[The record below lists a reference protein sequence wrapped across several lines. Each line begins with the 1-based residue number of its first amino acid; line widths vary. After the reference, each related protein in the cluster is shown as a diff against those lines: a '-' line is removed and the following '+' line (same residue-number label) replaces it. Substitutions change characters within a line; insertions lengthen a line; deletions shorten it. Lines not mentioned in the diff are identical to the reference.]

1 VSKIGA
7 RILVVDDEI
16 EIVRAL
22 QRSLTAYGYNVLT
35 AESGEEAVVMM
46 SQQKPDLVLLDL
58 MLPGISGLEVCRQ
71 VRAVSNVPIIV
82 LSVKNAE
89 RDKVQALDLGA
100 DDYVPKPF
108 GMDEVLA
115 RVRVAL
121 RHLAR
126 VQAGTEPS
134 FRHGPLFVDFA
145 LRRVQVNGREVQ
157 LTPTEY
163 DLLKVFLTYRDKVLT
178 RQMLLTHVWGADA
191 HERVHSLHVYVA
203 QLRRKIEPDAEQPR
217 FILTLPG
224 VGYRFNT
231 DEPGEKR
238 EP

>member
-1 VSKIGA
+1 MSKIGA

-22 QRSLTAYGYNVLT
+22 QHSLTAHGYNVLT
-35 AESGEEAVVMM
+35 AGSGEEGVMM
-46 SQQKPDLVLLDL
+46 ASQQKPDLVLLDL
-58 MLPGISGLEVCRQ
+58 MLPGISGLEVCRR
-71 VRAVSNVPIIV
+71 VRATSNVPIIV
-82 LSVKNAE
+82 LSVKDAE
-89 RDKVQALDLGA
+89 HDKVQALDLGA

-108 GMDEVLA
+108 GMDEVPA

-121 RHLAR
+121 RHVAR

-134 FRHGPLFVDFA
+134 IRLGPLFVDFA
-145 LRRVQVNGREVQ
+145 LRRVQVNEHEVQ

-163 DLLKVFLTYRDKVLT
+163 DLLKVFLAYRDKVLT
-178 RQMLLTHVWGADA
+178 RQMLLTQLWGADA
-191 HERVHSLHVYVA
+191 HERIHSLHVYVA

-231 DEPGEKR
+231 EEVHERR
-238 EP
+238 ES